1 MFQILSVRGNQD
13 CAGALPPGRHHQVRE
28 LHQQVWGQG
37 RGQGQREATL
47 QDLKSQAGEIQFRA
61 RVNTFK
67 TEVVVRSENEELVE
81 YCSLLYLVGLPQL
94 PACAAGSQCDS
105 RVSQGLQED
114 HNKMRSDL
122 LQRLVFRTSF

>member
-1 MFQILSVRGNQD
+1 MLVPYLPADTIRSVSSTSKYGDR
-13 CAGALPPGRHHQVRE
+13 AGGRVSLRPHSRTS
-28 LHQQVWGQG
+28 
-37 RGQGQREATL
+37 R
-47 QDLKSQAGEIQFRA
+47 KAGEIQFRA

-105 RVSQGLQED
+105 RVS
-114 HNKMRSDL
+114 DL

>member
-13 CAGALPPGRHHQVRE
+13 CAGALPSGRHHQVRE
-28 LHQQVWGQG
+28 LHQQVLGQG

-81 YCSLLYLVGLPQL
+81 ELVENCSLLY
-94 PACAAGSQCDS
+94 DI
-105 RVSQGLQED
+105 
-114 HNKMRSDL
+114 
-122 LQRLVFRTSF
+122 

>member
-1 MFQILSVRGNQD
+1 MFQILAVWGNQD
-13 CAGALPPGRHHQVRE
+13 CAGAPPPGRHHQVHE

-61 RVNTFK
+61 RVNAFK

-81 YCSLLYLVGLPQL
+81 YCSLLY
-94 PACAAGSQCDS
+94 DI
-105 RVSQGLQED
+105 
-114 HNKMRSDL
+114 
-122 LQRLVFRTSF
+122 

>member
-1 MFQILSVRGNQD
+1 MAVPYLPADTIRSVSSTSKYGD
-13 CAGALPPGRHHQVRE
+13 S
-28 LHQQVWGQG
+28 